1 MAAEVSLL
9 KEKSITV
16 TDRWRVTQIPHLCTE
31 CGCTETILWYQR
43 NLLSSTMRTGFQASD
58 RMPKKGLE
66 MLMSPMQ
73 MRDLSLVP
81 DLEYLLTIKVALK
94 EMAKILTA
102 HT

>member
-1 MAAEVSLL
+1 
-9 KEKSITV
+9 
-16 TDRWRVTQIPHLCTE
+16 
-31 CGCTETILWYQR
+31 
-43 NLLSSTMRTGFQASD
+43 MRTGFQASD

-66 MLMSPMQ
+66 MLMSPML